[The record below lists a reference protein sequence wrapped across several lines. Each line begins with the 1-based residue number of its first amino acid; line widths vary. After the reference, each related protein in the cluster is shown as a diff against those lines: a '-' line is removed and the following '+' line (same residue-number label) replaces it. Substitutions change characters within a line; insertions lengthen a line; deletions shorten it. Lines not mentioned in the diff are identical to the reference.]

1 MTTLH
6 IIPNAHLDPVW
17 LWDAREGLDQG
28 IRTIRSV
35 LDLMDEFPELTFVRG
50 EAAIYRHV
58 EETAPELME
67 RIRKRIKEGRWDVVG
82 GTWIQPDTNL
92 PSAWTLRRQF
102 DVGLAWFKSHLGVRP
117 RVAWQA
123 DSFGHAAG
131 LPDIMAAAGME
142 SFAFWRPSPKLLP
155 LPKQAFWWR
164 GPSGGRVLC
173 YRIETG
179 WYGSGRDQIPG
190 RLDATLAHAEETGLE
205 NAAVF
210 LGLGDHGGGPSR
222 RQILD
227 VRAWAESHP
236 EAKVVWSGLHSFFA
250 ALRAEAAAKGGDT
263 FFPEVSGELGFTLRG
278 CYTSC
283 LRVKSAFRHAEA
295 ELATAETAVDLTG
308 NCSQFT
314 NVHKSSLNTNGTNVN
329 INDKG
334 RASRPGEPGKL
345 TLPIDGNE
353 DFGFVNNC
361 GRLSQLSI
369 VNNPIPSLSAASESL
384 LFNSF
389 HDILPG
395 SCMERAVEEQL
406 QQLGGVRDAARKALH
421 AAMRAIAT
429 AADTSVPKPRGDFP
443 AALPFVAFNPH
454 PWEYRGPLELE
465 GCIDDRPDYHKP
477 YGGGQAPLVVRDPR
491 GRRVPFQ
498 IVPAEAQF
506 GDVVWRSR
514 VVFDARIPPRGF
526 AIYTLGRDVGECSQF
541 TSVRKSSLSTN
552 GTNVNAN
559 VANVRVL
566 PMPVSNVAN
575 AGQDLKFNLDIGNIP
590 TMATLPNASASSRG
604 ISNGLF
610 SISARV
616 GASGIRILRDGKP
629 WLRGA
634 GLRALLFHD
643 PYGSWGTNDPRQ
655 YDESVP
661 PVAWHVERAEVVE
674 SGPMRAALW
683 VRLAGE
689 RSWLE
694 LVLRIAA
701 GRDVIDCEARL
712 LWNERSARLKLS
724 LPCGAAA
731 ADCAVPGAVVRRT
744 AALGEVPF
752 VPWART
758 VDRSGSPVLGFATD
772 ALCGLDMERGA
783 LRPSVV
789 RASGYAW
796 APRDGAPMEPWRPA
810 TDLGEHRFRFLLA
823 PGTAD
828 LPRLAAELLQPPATA
843 LAHVSSPGP
852 LGRSGTLVCR

>member
-50 EAAIYRHV
+50 EAAIYRHL
-58 EETAPELME
+58 EETDPAAFARVLD
-67 RIRKRIKEGRWDVVG
+67 RVREGRWDVVG

-92 PSAWTLRRQF
+92 AGAFTLRRQF
-102 DVGLAWFKSHLGVRP
+102 ETGLAYFQSRFGVRP

-123 DSFGHAAG
+123 DAFGHTAG
-131 LPDIMAAAGME
+131 LPDILTEAGME
-142 SFAFWRPSPKLLP
+142 SFAFWRPQQNLLP
-155 LPKQAFWWR
+155 LPKPAFRWR
-164 GPSGGRVLC
+164 GPSGVSILC
-173 YRIETG
+173 YRLEPG
-179 WYGSGRDQIPG
+179 WYGTNRDEAER
-190 RLDATLAHAEETGLE
+190 RLDGALETAGRAGLD
-205 NAAVF
+205 NVAVF
-210 LGLGDHGGGPSR
+210 LGIGDHGGGPSR

-227 VRAWAESHP
+227 VRAWAAAHP
-236 EAKVVWSGLHSFFA
+236 DVRVEWSGLHRFFD

-263 FFPEVSGELGFTLRG
+263 FFPEVSGELNFTLRG

-308 NCSQFT
+308 NCSQLSF
-314 NVHKSSLNTNGTNVN
+314 
-329 INDKG
+329 
-334 RASRPGEPGKL
+334 A
-345 TLPIDGNE
+345 
-353 DFGFVNNC
+353 NC
-361 GRLSQLSI
+361 
-369 VNNPIPSLSAASESL
+369 SLSSASEAL

-395 SCMERAVEEQL
+395 SCMERAVDEQL

-421 AAMRAIAT
+421 AALRAIAT
-429 AADTSVPKPRGDFP
+429 ATDTSVPKPRGDFP
-443 AALPFVAFNPH
+443 AALPFVVFNPH

-465 GCIDDRPDYHKP
+465 GCIDDRPDYYKP

-498 IVPAEAQF
+498 IVPTEAQF

-514 VVFDARIPPRGF
+514 VVFDARIPARGF
-526 AIYTLGRDVGECSQF
+526 AVYTLGWDVGG
-541 TSVRKSSLSTN
+541 SVRKSSLSTN
-552 GTNVNAN
+552 GTNINAN

-575 AGQDLKFNLDIGNIP
+575 AGQDLKLNLDTGNIP
-590 TMATLPNASASSRG
+590 TMATLPNASAAPRE

-616 GASGIRILRDGKP
+616 GAVGIRILRDGKP
-629 WLRGA
+629 WLKGA
-634 GLRALLFHD
+634 GLQALLFRD

-661 PVAWHVERAEVVE
+661 SVAWRVEHAEVVE

-694 LVLRIAA
+694 LVMRLAA
-701 GRDVIDCEARL
+701 CRDVIDCEARL
-712 LWNERSARLKLS
+712 LWNERAARLKLS

-758 VDRSGSPVLGFATD
+758 VDRSGSPVLGFASD
-772 ALCGLDMERGA
+772 ALCGLDMARGA

-796 APRDGAPMEPWRPA
+796 APRDGRPMEPWRPA

>member
-50 EAAIYRHV
+50 EAAIYRHL
-58 EETAPELME
+58 EETDPATFARVLA
-67 RIRKRIKEGRWDVVG
+67 RIREGRWDVAG
-82 GTWIQPDTNL
+82 GTWVQPDTNL
-92 PSAWTLRRQF
+92 AGAFTLRRQF
-102 DVGLAWFKSHLGVRP
+102 ETGLEYFESRLGVRP

-123 DSFGHAAG
+123 DAFGHTAG
-131 LPDIMAAAGME
+131 LPDILAEAGME
-142 SFAFWRPSPKLLP
+142 SFAFWRPQQNLLP
-155 LPKQAFWWR
+155 LPKPAFRWR
-164 GPSGGRVLC
+164 GPSGASILC
-173 YRIETG
+173 YRLEPG
-179 WYGSGRDQIPG
+179 WYGTNRDEAPR
-190 RLDATLAHAEETGLE
+190 RLDGALETAGRAGLD
-205 NAAVF
+205 NVAVF

-227 VRAWAESHP
+227 VRAWAAAHP
-236 EAKVVWSGLHSFFA
+236 EVRVEWSGLHRFFD
-250 ALRAEAAAKGGDT
+250 ALRAEATAKGGDT

-295 ELATAETAVDLTG
+295 ELATAEAAVDLTG
-308 NCSQFT
+308 NCSQLSF
-314 NVHKSSLNTNGTNVN
+314 
-329 INDKG
+329 
-334 RASRPGEPGKL
+334 A
-345 TLPIDGNE
+345 
-353 DFGFVNNC
+353 NC
-361 GRLSQLSI
+361 
-369 VNNPIPSLSAASESL
+369 SLSSASEAL

-421 AAMRAIAT
+421 AALRAIAT
-429 AADTSVPKPRGDFP
+429 ATDTSVPKPRGDFP

-454 PWEYRGPLELE
+454 PWDYRGPLELE
-465 GCIDDRPDYHKP
+465 GCIDDRPDYFKP
-477 YGGGQAPLVVRDPR
+477 FGGGQAPLVVRDPR
-491 GRRVPFQ
+491 GRRIPFQ

-514 VVFDARIPPRGF
+514 VVFDARIPARGF
-526 AIYTLGRDVGECSQF
+526 AIYTLGWDTKAEGQATRDTRQAAC
-541 TSVRKSSLSTN
+541 R
-552 GTNVNAN
+552 NVEMSPCVSH
-559 VANVRVL
+559 VARH
-566 PMPVSNVAN
+566 VSNL
-575 AGQDLKFNLDIGNIP
+575 AGGGAAAI
-590 TMATLPNASASSRG
+590 SSSR
-604 ISNGLF
+604 F
-610 SISARV
+610 SIYART
-616 GASGIRILRDGKP
+616 GAACVHILRDGKP
-629 WLRGA
+629 WLKGA
-634 GLRALLFHD
+634 GLQALLFRD

-661 PVAWHVERAEVVE
+661 PVAWRVERAEVVE
-674 SGPMRAALW
+674 SGPMRAAMW
-683 VRLAGE
+683 VRFAGE

-694 LVLRIAA
+694 LVLRLAA
-701 GRDVIDCEARL
+701 CRDVIDCEARL
-712 LWNERSARLKLS
+712 LWNERAARLKLS

-758 VDRSGSPVLGFATD
+758 VDRSGSPVLGFASD
-772 ALCGLDMERGA
+772 ALCGLDMARGA

-828 LPRLAAELLQPPATA
+828 MPRLAAELLQPPATA
-843 LAHVSSPGP
+843 LAHVSSPGR
-852 LGRSGTLVCR
+852 LGRSGTLVCRENDKRKPVDMMASHDV

>member
-227 VRAWAESHP
+227 VRAWAAAHP
-236 EAKVVWSGLHSFFA
+236 DVRVEWSGLHRFFD

-283 LRVKSAFRHAEA
+283 LRVKSAFRRAEA

-314 NVHKSSLNTNGTNVN
+314 NVHKSSLNTNGTNGN

-334 RASRPGEPGKL
+334 GASRPGEPGKL

-361 GRLSQLSI
+361 GQLSQLSI

-406 QQLGGVRDAARKALH
+406 QQLGGVRDAACKALH

-429 AADTSVPKPRGDFP
+429 AADTTVPKPRGDFP

-454 PWEYRGPLELE
+454 PWDYRGPLELE
-465 GCIDDRPDYHKP
+465 GCIDDRPDYFKP
-477 YGGGQAPLVVRDPR
+477 YGSGQAPLVVRDPR
-491 GRRVPFQ
+491 GRRIPFQ

-514 VVFDARIPPRGF
+514 VVFDARIPARGF
-526 AIYTLGRDVGECSQF
+526 AIYTLGWDTKAEGQATRDTRQAAC
-541 TSVRKSSLSTN
+541 R
-552 GTNVNAN
+552 NVEMSPCVSH
-559 VANVRVL
+559 VARH
-566 PMPVSNVAN
+566 VSNLVGGGA
-575 AGQDLKFNLDIGNIP
+575 AAI
-590 TMATLPNASASSRG
+590 SSSR
-604 ISNGLF
+604 F

-616 GASGIRILRDGKP
+616 GAVGIRILRDGKP
-629 WLRGA
+629 WLKGA
-634 GLRALLFHD
+634 GLQALLFRD

-661 PVAWHVERAEVVE
+661 PVAWRVERAEVVE

-694 LVLRIAA
+694 LVLRLAA
-701 GRDVIDCEARL
+701 FRDTIDCDARL
-712 LWNERSARLKLS
+712 LWNERAARLKLA
-724 LPCGAAA
+724 LPCGAVA
-731 ADCAVPGAVVRRT
+731 ADCAMPGAVIRR
-744 AALGEVPF
+744 AAVLGEVPF
-752 VPWART
+752 VPWARA
-758 VDRSGSPVLGFATD
+758 VDRSGAPVLGFATD

-796 APRDGAPMEPWRPA
+796 APRDGRPMEPWRPA

-828 LPRLAAELLQPPATA
+828 MPRLAAELLQPPATA

>member
-131 LPDIMAAAGME
+131 LPDIMADVGME
-142 SFAFWRPSPKLLP
+142 SFAFWRPGSNLLP
-155 LPKQAFWWR
+155 LPKPVFRWR
-164 GPSGGRVLC
+164 GPRGGSVLAS
-173 YRIETG
+173 RIEDG
-179 WYGSGRDQIPG
+179 WYGSNRADVPRRLGAALDQA
-190 RLDATLAHAEETGLE
+190 RRFHLD
-205 NAAVF
+205 NVPVF
-210 LGLGDHGGGPSR
+210 IGLGDHGGGPSR
-222 RQILD
+222 RHVLD
-227 VRAWAESHP
+227 VRAWAAAHP
-236 EAKVVWSGLHSFFA
+236 DVRVLWSGLHRYFD
-250 ALRAEAAAKGGDT
+250 ALRAEAATKGGDA
-263 FFPEVSGELGFTLRG
+263 FFPEYAGDLGYTLRG
-278 CYTSC
+278 CYSSC
-283 LRVKSAFRHAEA
+283 LRLKSAFRRAEA
-295 ELATAETAVDLTG
+295 ELITAEALG
-308 NCSQFT
+308 
-314 NVHKSSLNTNGTNVN
+314 
-329 INDKG
+329 
-334 RASRPGEPGKL
+334 
-345 TLPIDGNE
+345 
-353 DFGFVNNC
+353 C
-361 GRLSQLSI
+361 GGL
-369 VNNPIPSLSAASESL
+369 AAATRDL

-395 SCMERAVEEQL
+395 TCMERAVEEQL
-406 QQLGGVRDAARKALH
+406 QQLGGIREAARRALH
-421 AAMRAIAT
+421 TAMRALAF

-443 AALPFVAFNPH
+443 AALPFVVFNPH
-454 PWEYRGPLELE
+454 SWEYRGPLELE
-465 GCIDDRPDYHKP
+465 GCIDDRPDYYKP

-514 VVFDARIPPRGF
+514 VVVNVCIPARGF
-526 AIYTLGRDVGECSQF
+526 AIYTLGWDTKAEGQATRDTRQAAC
-541 TSVRKSSLSTN
+541 R
-552 GTNVNAN
+552 NVEMSPCVSH
-559 VANVRVL
+559 VARH
-566 PMPVSNVAN
+566 VSNL
-575 AGQDLKFNLDIGNIP
+575 AGGGAAAI
-590 TMATLPNASASSRG
+590 SS
-604 ISNGLF
+604 SLF

-634 GLRALLFHD
+634 GLRALLFRD

-661 PVAWHVERAEVVE
+661 PVAWRVERAEVVE
-674 SGPMRAALW
+674 NGPLRAALW

-694 LVLRIAA
+694 LTFRLFA
-701 GRDVIDCEARL
+701 GRDAIDCDARL
-712 LWNERSARLKLS
+712 LWNERAARLKLA
-724 LPCGAAA
+724 LPCGAMA
-731 ADCAVPGAVVRRT
+731 ADCAMPGAVVRR
-744 AALGEVPF
+744 AAVLGEVPF
-752 VPWART
+752 VPWARA
-758 VDRSGSPVLGFATD
+758 VDRSGAPVLGFATD

-796 APRDGAPMEPWRPA
+796 APRDGRPMEPWRPA

-823 PGTAD
+823 PGDAD
-828 LPRLAAELLQPPATA
+828 IPRLADELEMPPVVQM
-843 LAHVSSPGP
+843 AHVSTSGP
-852 LGRSGTLVCR
+852 LGRDGSLASRDAISTIL

>member
-17 LWDAREGLDQG
+17 LWDQREGLDQG

-58 EETAPELME
+58 EETDPETFARVLS
-67 RIRKRIKEGRWDVVG
+67 RIRDGRWEVVG

-123 DSFGHAAG
+123 DAFGHTAG
-131 LPDIMAAAGME
+131 LPDILTEAGME
-142 SFAFWRPSPKLLP
+142 SFAFWRPQQKLLP
-155 LPKQAFWWR
+155 LPNPAFRWR
-164 GPSGGRVLC
+164 GPSGASILC
-173 YRIETG
+173 YRLEPG
-179 WYGSGRDQIPG
+179 WYGTNRDEAPR
-190 RLDATLAHAEETGLE
+190 RLDGALETAGRAGLD
-205 NAAVF
+205 NVAVF
-210 LGLGDHGGGPSR
+210 LGLGDHGSGPSR

-227 VRAWAESHP
+227 VRAWAAAHP
-236 EAKVVWSGLHSFFA
+236 DVRVEWSGLHRFFD

-263 FFPEVSGELGFTLRG
+263 FFSEVSGELGFTLRG

-295 ELATAETAVDLTG
+295 ELATAEALG
-308 NCSQFT
+308 
-314 NVHKSSLNTNGTNVN
+314 
-329 INDKG
+329 
-334 RASRPGEPGKL
+334 
-345 TLPIDGNE
+345 
-353 DFGFVNNC
+353 C
-361 GRLSQLSI
+361 GGL
-369 VNNPIPSLSAASESL
+369 AAATRDL

-443 AALPFVAFNPH
+443 AALPFVVFNPH

-465 GCIDDRPDYHKP
+465 GCIDDRPDYYKP

-506 GDVVWRSR
+506 GDIVWRSR
-514 VVFDARIPPRGF
+514 VVFDARIPARGF
-526 AIYTLGRDVGECSQF
+526 AVYTLGWDTKAEGQATRDTRQAAC
-541 TSVRKSSLSTN
+541 R
-552 GTNVNAN
+552 NVEMSPCVSH
-559 VANVRVL
+559 VARH
-566 PMPVSNVAN
+566 VSNL
-575 AGQDLKFNLDIGNIP
+575 AGGGAAAI
-590 TMATLPNASASSRG
+590 SSSR
-604 ISNGLF
+604 F
-610 SISARV
+610 SISARTGAV
-616 GASGIRILRDGKP
+616 GVRILRDGKP
-629 WLRGA
+629 WLKGA
-634 GLRALLFHD
+634 GLRALLFRD

-661 PVAWHVERAEVVE
+661 PVAWRVECAEAVE
-674 SGPMRAALW
+674 GGPLRSALW
-683 VRLAGE
+683 VRFAGE

-694 LVLRIAA
+694 LTFRLFA
-701 GRDVIDCEARL
+701 GRNAIDCDARL
-712 LWNERSARLKLS
+712 LWNERAARLKLA
-724 LPCGAAA
+724 LPCGAMA
-731 ADCAVPGAVVRRT
+731 ADCAVPGAVVRR
-744 AALGEVPF
+744 AAVLGEVPF
-752 VPWART
+752 VPWARA
-758 VDRSGSPVLGFATD
+758 VDRSGAPVLGFATD

-796 APRDGAPMEPWRPA
+796 APRDGRPMEPWRPA

-823 PGTAD
+823 PGDAD
-828 LPRLAAELLQPPATA
+828 ISRLASELEMPPVVQM
-843 LAHVSSPGP
+843 AHVSAGPG
-852 LGRSGTLVCR
+852 R